1 MITVIV
7 ARARNGAIGKANT
20 IPWHAPEDLAAF
32 KQETLG
38 GAVIMGRRTWDSLPR
53 KPLPNRL
60 NIVVSASL
68 PDGPDLCRSVEEAL
82 RHARA
87 QGVSRIYAIGGAAIY
102 AEMLPLAH
110 RLLITEVDIAVEGAD
125 TFFPEFAA
133 QDWLEIGTR
142 PLRTEAPRCLLR
154 EFLRRDPQA
163 LMPR

>member
-87 QGVSRIYAIGGAAIY
+87 QGVSRIYAIGGASIY
-102 AEMLPLAH
+102 AEM
-110 RLLITEVDIAVEGAD
+110 LLITEVDIAVEGAD
-125 TFFPEFAA
+125 TFFPEVAP
-133 QDWLEIGTR
+133 QGWLEIGTR
-142 PLRTEAPRCLLR
+142 PLRAEAPRCLLR